1 MAKMF
6 YSIEEA
12 AQRLGKT
19 AEQVKEMAASGQLQ
33 EFRDRD
39 RLMFKREQVDLLAGD
54 GGAGDSGMI
63 PLADSRGGSGIGL
76 SLEDSGISLSKPSGK
91 PSKGGSGPGIEVDA
105 PAEKNPNQRSGIS
118 IFDAEP
124 DNSDPLAATAI
135 TDATRGPQLQM
146 DSVGSGSGLLDL
158 TREADDTSLG
168 ADLLEDV
175 YKPDAEGGETTG
187 ASGLFEQT
195 SAPSDVS
202 AGAMGAPAMVMAA
215 EVYDA
220 KSSGWGGGL
229 ALGAALVCVVALFAA
244 LTGMLGAGDN
254 DIVRMMSGNFMM
266 WVGIFAAV
274 VILPAII
281 GFFIAKK

>member
-6 YSIEEA
+6 YSLDEA
-12 AQRLGKT
+12 AQKLGKS

-39 RLMFKREQVDLLAGD
+39 KLMFKREQVDLLAGD
-54 GGAGDSGMI
+54 AGGDSGMI
-63 PLADSRGGSGIGL
+63 PLADSRGGSGMGL
-76 SLEDSGISLSKPSGK
+76 SLEDSGPGLTSPKGKQSKS
-91 PSKGGSGPGIEVDA
+91 GSGPGIEVDE

-118 IFDAEP
+118 IFDTEP
-124 DNSDPLAATAI
+124 DNADPLAATAI
-135 TDATRGPQLQM
+135 TEATRGPDLQM
-146 DSVGSGSGLLDL
+146 DSVGGSGSGLLDL

-175 YKPDAEGGETTG
+175 YKPDGEGSETTG

-202 AGAMGAPAMVMAA
+202 AAAAPAMVMAMA
-215 EVYDA
+215 EPYDGKA
-220 KSSGWGGGL
+220 SGWGGGL
-229 ALGAALVCVVALFAA
+229 ALGGAVACLVALFAA

-254 DIVRMMSGNFMM
+254 DIVKLMTGNF
-266 WVGIFAAV
+266 FA
-274 VILPAII
+274 VIGALAAIIIIPAIV